1 MAKVSTGPLIS
12 DIRNKIGDVVFFRNR
27 AGLANRA
34 YAIPTQPDTDR
45 QLDCQAAMTAAML
58 RWQTTLTDTQ
68 RQGWE
73 TFAQRFPNRTSI
85 NGVRPLSGT
94 GAYIARNLFSIMYAA
109 AYIDQA
115 PLDQDVT
122 QPRDLALDT
131 NNATGYAVDKFDR
144 VDSNDLG
151 TDWTVA
157 PANSFQIFSHQ
168 VGPNNG
174 GALGY
179 AANNTRAFTDDQ
191 VSRATLSL
199 GPNATV
205 NLGLT
210 VRCTPAGP
218 TTYGIWIQTT
228 KIILWKI
235 VAGAFTTLL
244 TGTTP
249 PTLGRTYELRVQG
262 TTLTVYENGALFLGP
277 HTDAAIAAGAPGL
290 VQLGATPLQLL
301 DNWIGKDLA
310 AADPLTISLT
320 TPALS
325 GEVLVVKA
333 TLPLSA
339 GILNFNGWL
348 KVIGYYP
355 APVAY
360 PLDIFWK
367 WKNTYDLILIPPPA
381 PPAPPETPAGTLV
394 ATKRIGVT
402 AYFVRL
408 ANGAASQ
415 ALSSHSLTT

>member
-73 TFAQRFPNRTSI
+73 SFARQFPNRTSI

-94 GAYIARNLFSIMYAA
+94 GAYVARNLFSIMYAA
-109 AYIDQA
+109 AYIDNP

-122 QPRDLALDT
+122 EPRDLELET
-131 NNATGYAVDKFDR
+131 NNATGYDQDKFDR
-144 VDSNDLG
+144 ANALNLG
-151 TDWTVA
+151 ADWTEDPA
-157 PANSFQIFSHQ
+157 PSFQIFSNHCA
-168 VGPNNG
+168 PNQATG
-174 GALGY
+174 WGFAKRT
-179 AANNTRAFTDDQ
+179 APTFSDDQ
-191 VSRATLSL
+191 LARATLAFGPSASWYL
-199 GPNATV
+199 GPAVRVDPAAHTAYAAVLWPGQVWLLAVV
-205 NLGLT
+205 NNVQLLSIPSPGPPTIGKAYSIEANGNQIT
-210 VRCTPAGP
+210 VR
-218 TTYGIWIQTT
+218 
-228 KIILWKI
+228 
-235 VAGAFTTLL
+235 
-244 TGTTP
+244 
-249 PTLGRTYELRVQG
+249 
-262 TTLTVYENGALFLGP
+262 ENGVPIIGP
-277 HTDAAIAAGAPGL
+277 ITDNLIATGQPGL
-290 VQLGATPLQLL
+290 LSWGANTASQI
-301 DNWIGKDLA
+301 DNWLGKNLSA
-310 AADPLTISLT
+310 EDPLTLSLT
-320 TPALS
+320 TPGLA

-339 GILNFNGWL
+339 GIRNFNTYL
-348 KVIGYYP
+348 RVIGYYP
-355 APVAY
+355 APVTY

-381 PPAPPETPAGTLV
+381 PPAPPATPAGTLV
-394 ATKRIGVT
+394 ATKRIGTT

-415 ALSSHSLTT
+415 ALSAHSLTT